1 MKILRSVVRPT
12 LVRRVVVALLAA
24 SVLIWLVLMT
34 YYYWQESSQSAA
46 TARQQQRGEA
56 VLAVLSGINDV
67 TEAHQAVALY
77 SALFN
82 SVYLRAGV
90 SERFL
95 IQLEDHTGE
104 RLYLTPGS
112 DGIGGS
118 RGSGGSG
125 VANEVVSQQLQGRP
139 YQVYRGKT
147 PQWVLTLAEPVPAP
161 ALLLARLSNNLTI
174 SVLISFPLLLLPV
187 WYAVV
192 RGLSPLRRLSDAIAA
207 RGPDDLKPL
216 ELDMTYAEL
225 TPLTTA
231 LDRLFHQLRARISRE
246 HSFVQDAAHELR
258 TPIAV
263 IAAQAHVML
272 KAVNNEDRRQAAQY
286 LDAAIARVSHLI
298 EQLLDLAR
306 FDTTSSTAA
315 THLDVAQLLRQE
327 LVNVAMPAMARD
339 IELSLEAPDQL
350 HCLLDSQAWLSIVQN
365 LLSNAVRY
373 GRDGG
378 QVVAELAAQNGILT
392 LSVADD
398 GPGISPAEQSLVFER
413 FYRVTGTD
421 ISGSGLGLAI
431 VAQAVMRLG
440 GKVRLE
446 QGLHGRGCN
455 FIVEIPVE

>member
-12 LVRRVVVALLAA
+12 LVRRVVIALLAV

-34 YYYWQESSQSAA
+34 YYYWQESSHTAA
-46 TARQQQRGEA
+46 AARQQQRGEA
-56 VLAVLSGINDV
+56 VLAVLSEINDV
-67 TEAHQAVALY
+67 TEARQAVALY

-82 SVYLRAGV
+82 SVYLRADV

-95 IQLEDHTGE
+95 IQLEDHTGQ

-112 DGIGGS
+112 DGIGW
-118 RGSGGSG
+118 SG
-125 VANEVVSQQLQGRP
+125 VANEVVSQQLQGSQ
-139 YQVYRGKT
+139 YQVYRGKST
-147 PQWVLTLAEPVPAP
+147 QWVLTLADPVPAP
-161 ALLLARLSNNLTI
+161 ALLLARLSDNLTI

-187 WYAVV
+187 WYAVA

-272 KAVNNEDRRQAAQY
+272 KAVDSEDRRQAAQY

-315 THLDVAQLLRQE
+315 TSLDVAQLLRQE

-378 QVVAELAAQNGILT
+378 QVMAELAEQNGILK

-413 FYRVTGTD
+413 FYRVTSTD